1 MAFDSVSSFL
11 AMGGYAAYVW
21 PAWGVTLA
29 LLVVAVIHARAER
42 RLLMRALKRRE
53 RRQTHVSSKEGVD
66 AS

>member
-29 LLVVAVIHARAER
+29 LLVGAVIHARAER
-42 RLLMRALKRRE
+42 RLLMRDLKRRE